1 MTAPVQPGCEP
12 FSASGGPD
20 GVLVLHGF
28 TGSPHSMRPIAEP
41 LANRGYTVEL
51 PLLPGHGTAITDL
64 IPMRWEDWSSAA
76 EAAFEDLAARCN
88 RVAVVGL
95 SMGGGLTAWLAERHP
110 EITGIAVVNPLVQ
123 PIAAELLEAGIQ
135 LLDAGLEV
143 VDGIGNDIAKDGAN
157 ELSYSGTPLA
167 AAASLMG
174 GLEDVAANLPTISC
188 PVLVLT
194 SRQDH
199 VVTTDNSELLAD
211 RVTGT
216 VEHFWLERSYHVA
229 TLDFDADVIEAETI
243 RFLETIFEEAA

>member
-1 MTAPVQPGCEP
+1 
-12 FSASGGPD
+12 
-20 GVLVLHGF
+20 
-28 TGSPHSMRPIAEP
+28 
-41 LANRGYTVEL
+41 
-51 PLLPGHGTAITDL
+51 
-64 IPMRWEDWSSAA
+64 
-76 EAAFEDLAARCN
+76 
-88 RVAVVGL
+88 
-95 SMGGGLTAWLAERHP
+95 
-110 EITGIAVVNPLVQ
+110 VNPLVQ

-199 VVTTDNSELLAD
+199 VVTIDNSELLAD